1 MEHEGERKMKSGTEI
16 KCCPICG
23 GRIVVSNLY
32 QYSLNY
38 TMRKDGKIGKRGKR
52 AESGTI
58 DASIAACENFK
69 VCGAQWE
76 TDDFVVKKG
85 AFIDYKYSK

>member
-1 MEHEGERKMKSGTEI
+1 MKLGTVI

-23 GRIVVSNLY
+23 GRIVVSDLY

-52 AESGTI
+52 TDDGSL

-69 VCGAQWE
+69 ICGAQWE
-76 TDDFVVKKG
+76 VDDFFIENRT
-85 AFIDYKYSK
+85 FIDYKYSK

>member
-52 AESGTI
+52 EESGPI
-58 DASIAACENFK
+58 DASIATCENFK

-76 TDDFVVKKG
+76 TDEFVVKKG
-85 AFIDYKYSK
+85 AFIDYKYNG

>member
-1 MEHEGERKMKSGTEI
+1 MSD
-16 KCCPICG
+16 
-23 GRIVVSNLY
+23 LY

-52 AESGTI
+52 AGSGPI

-69 VCGAQWE
+69 VCGAQCE
-76 TDDFVVKKG
+76 MDDFVVKKG
-85 AFIDYKYSK
+85 AFIDYKYNG

>member
-1 MEHEGERKMKSGTEI
+1 MEHEGKRKMKSGTKI

-23 GRIVVSNLY
+23 GRIIVSDLY

-52 AESGTI
+52 TGNGPI
-58 DASIAACENFK
+58 NASIAACENFK
-69 VCGAQWE
+69 ICGAEWE
-76 TDDFVVKKG
+76 TDDFSVEKG
-85 AFIDYKYSK
+85 AFIDYKYNE

>member
-1 MEHEGERKMKSGTEI
+1 MEHEGKRKMKSGTKI

-23 GRIVVSNLY
+23 GRIVVSDLY

-52 AESGTI
+52 ADNGPI
-58 DASIAACENFK
+58 DESIAACENFK
-69 VCGAQWE
+69 ICGAQWE

-85 AFIDYKYSK
+85 AFIDYKYSE

>member
-1 MEHEGERKMKSGTEI
+1 MRIGMEI
-16 KCCPICG
+16 KCCPLCG

-52 AESGTI
+52 TNDGSL

-69 VCGAQWE
+69 ICGVQWE
-76 TDDFVVKKG
+76 TDEFFVKNG
-85 AFIDYKYSK
+85 TFIDYKYQKEKKENATD

>member
-1 MEHEGERKMKSGTEI
+1 MLPDLRRTYCCEQFVPIFAELHDAKRWKNRKTRKA
-16 KCCPICG
+16 
-23 GRIVVSNLY
+23 GR
-32 QYSLNY
+32 
-38 TMRKDGKIGKRGKR
+38 KR
-52 AESGTI
+52 AESGPI

-85 AFIDYKYSK
+85 AFIDYKYNG